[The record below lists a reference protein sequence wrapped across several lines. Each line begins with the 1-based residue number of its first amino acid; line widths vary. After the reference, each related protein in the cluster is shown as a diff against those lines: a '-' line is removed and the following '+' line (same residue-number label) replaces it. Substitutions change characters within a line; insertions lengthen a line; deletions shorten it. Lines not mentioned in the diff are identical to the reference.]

1 VKPEMSAAPA
11 NSASQ
16 ASSGEE
22 WPARPAAPP
31 FTGTAAALP
40 ASTPLANI
48 ADLAPTTSR
57 VPGTRVGE
65 RVTRSATV
73 AALLCGPFVLAFV
86 SGGYFDEPRSVAAA
100 LALALVALAALSW
113 PRLPL
118 PPTPSGLV
126 MLGGLAGLTAW
137 TAISAAWAPDA
148 DRAHDDLVRLL
159 LYTATLAL
167 ASAAFHTR
175 RLERAVEPLLA
186 AGVLVVVGYGLAG
199 RLLPGIVELDASLS
213 ANGRLE
219 QPLTYWNAMG
229 ALAALGFVLAARVA
243 GDSERPAALRA
254 AAAAGAVPLA
264 VGVYLS
270 FSRGALGALL
280 AGLVL
285 LAVLASER
293 SQLRALG
300 VCLALGVLASAA
312 ASLFP
317 GVEALEGDRLERD
330 GALMLVVLVVLCGA
344 AGIAQARLARAEAA
358 GRLSVERMGM
368 RAPRAALAGAVV
380 VLVLALPFAAASL
393 DQGGREEPR
402 AGAGAARLSDLGSAR
417 YDYWEVALAEF
428 ADHPLGGV
436 GSGGFEVSWLR
447 ERTLEEVVRDAHSLE
462 FETAAELGVVGVLLL
477 ALFLAGGALCARA
490 TYRRD
495 PALAAGP
502 SAALVTV
509 LLHAALDWD
518 WEMPS
523 VTLCALV
530 LAGLLAGAADPR
542 RLAAS

>member
-1 VKPEMSAAPA
+1 
-11 NSASQ
+11 
-16 ASSGEE
+16 
-22 WPARPAAPP
+22 
-31 FTGTAAALP
+31 
-40 ASTPLANI
+40 
-48 ADLAPTTSR
+48 
-57 VPGTRVGE
+57 
-65 RVTRSATV
+65 
-73 AALLCGPFVLAFV
+73 
-86 SGGYFDEPRSVAAA
+86 
-100 LALALVALAALSW
+100 
-113 PRLPL
+113 
-118 PPTPSGLV
+118 
-126 MLGGLAGLTAW
+126 
-137 TAISAAWAPDA
+137 
-148 DRAHDDLVRLL
+148 
-159 LYTATLAL
+159 
-167 ASAAFHTR
+167 
-175 RLERAVEPLLA
+175 
-186 AGVLVVVGYGLAG
+186 
-199 RLLPGIVELDASLS
+199 
-213 ANGRLE
+213 
-219 QPLTYWNAMG
+219 
-229 ALAALGFVLAARVA
+229 
-243 GDSERPAALRA
+243 
-254 AAAAGAVPLA
+254 
-264 VGVYLS
+264 
-270 FSRGALGALL
+270 
-280 AGLVL
+280 
-285 LAVLASER
+285 
-293 SQLRALG
+293 
-300 VCLALGVLASAA
+300 
-312 ASLFP
+312 
-317 GVEALEGDRLERD
+317 
-330 GALMLVVLVVLCGA
+330 MLVVLVVLCGA

-393 DQGGREEPR
+393 DQGGREEQR

-436 GSGGFEVSWLR
+436 GSGGFEVSWFR